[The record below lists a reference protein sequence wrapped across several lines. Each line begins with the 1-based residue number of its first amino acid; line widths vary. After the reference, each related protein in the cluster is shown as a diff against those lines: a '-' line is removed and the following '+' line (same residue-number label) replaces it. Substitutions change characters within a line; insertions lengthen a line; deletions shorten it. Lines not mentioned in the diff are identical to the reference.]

1 MTITK
6 NKITIELETS
16 LEISTFNN
24 LMKEVLDCNEDYLTK
39 NELNMAKR
47 LLEATER
54 GNDNA

>member
-47 LLEATER
+47 LLEAAER